1 MKKNDNFQRI
11 LVTSAL
17 PYANGPLHIGHLAGC
32 YLPAD
37 IFVRYQRSLGKQVIH
52 ICGTDEHGVQM
63 TLKADQENI
72 TPQQLVDKYHALI
85 KKALNNLG
93 IYYENF
99 SQTTREIH
107 IRNSQKFF
115 LVLLEKGY
123 LESQEMEQLY
133 CPNCKK
139 FLPDR
144 FVEGICPYCKKPE
157 ARGDQ
162 CESCGRWLE
171 PSALVEPQ
179 CKICGTTPH
188 MKTTRHWFFK
198 LDKLE
203 NKLKQWQATKPDWKD
218 NVLKFCENW
227 FKDGLKPR
235 AITRDIDWGVP
246 VPVEGF
252 EHKVLYVWFDA
263 PIGYITATQEWG
275 EKIMKDP
282 QLWKKYWM
290 DEDTQMIHFI
300 GKDNIVFHAM
310 VWPAML
316 IAHGDFIL
324 PDQIPANEFLN
335 IESRKIS
342 TSRNWA
348 VWVDEVLEVFPP
360 DTLRYVIS
368 ANAPENSDADF
379 TWSEFQRR
387 VNDELADILGNLV
400 NRTLTFINKYYQ
412 GIIPL
417 ADNVDDEF
425 IEVLTEAPREIGN
438 YLSNFEVRKA
448 CAHIIKL
455 AKMGNR
461 IFQENEPWK
470 TRKSDPVKCDQ
481 AIYQCSLLLDTLA
494 TVIEPIMPFTAEK
507 IHKMMVLSPRSWD
520 QAGSIRIDSGHCIS
534 KHIEILFEKIEDD
547 QINQQVEKLGKPRK
561 EVKLTDKPSA
571 PENSTDYAEI
581 SDLQKLKLKIGT
593 IQEVQKV
600 PDSKNLY
607 QLKVDL
613 GEETRQLVAGMVPYY
628 EESEMVNKKVVVVSN
643 LKPATIRGIKS
654 DGMIL
659 AAESSG
665 IVSLL
670 TVDKDVP
677 PGSKIR

>member
-85 KKALNNLG
+85 KKALNDLG

-107 IRNSQKFF
+107 IRNSQQFF

-123 LESQEMEQLY
+123 LESQEMEQLF

-171 PSALVEPQ
+171 PAVLIEPQ

-188 MKTTRHWFFK
+188 MKTTRHWFLK

-203 NKLKQWQATKPDWKD
+203 DKLKQWQATKPDWKD

-235 AITRDIDWGVP
+235 AITRDIEWGVP
-246 VPVEGF
+246 VPVEGY

-263 PIGYITATQEWG
+263 PIGYISATQEWG

-348 VWVDEVLEVFPP
+348 VWVDEVLEAFPP

-400 NRTLTFINKYYQ
+400 NRSLTFVNKYYQ
-412 GIIPL
+412 GIIPV
-417 ADNVDDEF
+417 ADNVDDQF
-425 IEVLTEAPREIGN
+425 IETLTKAPQEIGAF
-438 YLSNFEVRKA
+438 LANFEVRKA
-448 CAHIIKL
+448 CAQIIKL

-461 IFQENEPWK
+461 IFQENEPWS
-470 TRKSDPVKCDQ
+470 TRKSDPAKCDQ

-494 TVIEPIMPFTAEK
+494 TLMEPIMPFTAEK
-507 IHKMMVLSPRSWD
+507 IYKMMDLPPRSWN
-520 QAGSIRIDSGHCIS
+520 QAGLVRLDSHHRIS
-534 KHIEILFEKIEDD
+534 KNIEILFEKIEDD
-547 QINQQVEKLGKPRK
+547 QINQQIEKLGKPRK
-561 EVKLTDKPSA
+561 EEKLDQKPSP
-571 PENSTDYAEI
+571 PENHTDFAEI

-593 IQEVQKV
+593 ILEVQKV

-613 GEETRQLVAGMVPYY
+613 GDETRQLVAGMVPYY
-628 EESEMVNKKVVVVSN
+628 QESEMINKRVVVVSN

-659 AAESSG
+659 AAEDSG
-665 IVSLL
+665 VVSLL

-677 PGSKIR
+677 SGSKIR

>member
-1 MKKNDNFQRI
+1 MKKNNNFQRI

-63 TLKADQENI
+63 TLKADQEKI

-85 KKALNNLG
+85 KKALNDLG

-171 PSALVEPQ
+171 PSALIEPQ

-263 PIGYITATQEWG
+263 PIGYISATQEWG

-412 GIIPL
+412 GIIPV

-628 EESEMVNKKVVVVSN
+628 EESEMINKKVVVVSN

-659 AAESSG
+659 AAENSG
-665 IVSLL
+665 VVSLL